1 MYLEFHDATSYDII
15 LEISSLIDGWIGN
28 RSFFNE
34 QMRKIG
40 ILYRRAIFN
49 LVKQRFE
56 TFRPSNVI

>member
-34 QMRKIG
+34 QMLKIG
-40 ILYRRAIFN
+40 ILDR
-49 LVKQRFE
+49 
-56 TFRPSNVI
+56 